1 MGDDNDDSAIDAW
14 TLVGLG
20 SMLVGCVVAGLVL
33 GELADSHWDSSPT
46 GILVGLAI
54 GIVVGI
60 VGSWLRIA
68 RFLRG

>member
-1 MGDDNDDSAIDAW
+1 MGDDDDTAIDAW

-20 SMLVGCVVAGLVL
+20 SMLVGCVVLGLVL
-33 GELADSHWDSSPT
+33 GALADNQWNSSPT
-46 GILVGLAI
+46 GILVGLGI
-54 GIVVGI
+54 GIVVGV